1 MKVIPKPKHTLST
14 AKTVRFEGSEE
25 QKVNEAWQCIEDY
38 LTTKDKRKLEAYRKE
53 DRSIKSAVLIVMLTM
68 GIQGYYPKLALE
80 EFFQGKR
87 KFKAAR

>member
-14 AKTVRFEGSEE
+14 AKTVQFEGSEE

-38 LTTKDKRKLEAYRKE
+38 LTAKDKRKLETMRRE
-53 DRSIKSAVLIVMLTM
+53 DRSLPKSTVIIVMLTM

-80 EFFQGKR
+80 GFFR
-87 KFKAAR
+87 NSRNFS